1 VGAATRLHAVRTK
14 KKDVAM
20 KDDVPMP
27 LVVVIVLVVVLGLGF
42 IAYRRATPHAPPG
55 ARPARELLRES
66 LSKQLG
72 RPAPAY
78 NPKAPD

>member
-1 VGAATRLHAVRTK
+1 
-14 KKDVAM
+14 M
-20 KDDVPMP
+20 KNDIPMP
-27 LVVVIVLVVVLGLGF
+27 LVVVIVLAVLVGIGF
-42 IAYRRATPHAPPG
+42 FAYRRATPHAPPG
-55 ARPARELLRES
+55 ARPAAVGIRES